1 MFTMTIHEYYYND
14 NNRVLYVEFSTKE
27 DGDSFYR
34 VLELN
39 YEDIVYYSPQIIEEG
54 DLDEIDEDF
63 IIELI
68 NGYSDEN
75 GLPEELTL

>member
-27 DGDSFYR
+27 DGDTFYR

-39 YEDIVYYSPQIIEEG
+39 YEDIVYYSPEIIEEG
-54 DLDEIDEDF
+54 DLEEIDEDF

-68 NGYSDEN
+68 NGYSNEN

>member
-14 NNRVLYVEFSTKE
+14 DNRVLYVEFSTKE
-27 DGDSFYR
+27 DGDTFYR

-39 YEDIVYYSPQIIEEG
+39 YEDIVYYSPEIIEEG
-54 DLDEIDEDF
+54 DLEEIDEDF

>member
-27 DGDSFYR
+27 DGDTFYR

-39 YEDIVYYSPQIIEEG
+39 YEDIVYYSPEIIEDG
-54 DLDEIDEDF
+54 DLEEIDEDF

>member
-27 DGDSFYR
+27 DGDTFYR
-34 VLELN
+34 VLELS

-54 DLDEIDEDF
+54 DLEEIDEDF
-63 IIELI
+63 IVELI
-68 NGYSDEN
+68 NGYTEEN

>member
-27 DGDSFYR
+27 DGDTFYR

-39 YEDIVYYSPQIIEEG
+39 YEDIVYYSPEIIEEG
-54 DLDEIDEDF
+54 DLEEIDEDF

>member
-14 NNRVLYVEFSTKE
+14 DNRVLYVEFSTKE
-27 DGDSFYR
+27 DGDTFYR

-39 YEDIVYYSPQIIEEG
+39 YEDIVYYSPEIIEEE
-54 DLDEIDEDF
+54 DLEEIDEDF

-68 NGYSDEN
+68 NGYSSEN

>member
-1 MFTMTIHEYYYND
+1 MTIHEYYYND

-27 DGDSFYR
+27 DGDTFYR

-39 YEDIVYYSPQIIEEG
+39 YEDIVYYSPEIIEDG
-54 DLDEIDEDF
+54 DLEEIDEDF

>member
-27 DGDSFYR
+27 DGDTFYR
-34 VLELN
+34 VIELN
-39 YEDIVYYSPQIIEEG
+39 YEDIVYYSPEIIEDG
-54 DLDEIDEDF
+54 DLEEIDEDF

>member
-27 DGDSFYR
+27 DGDTFYR
-34 VLELN
+34 VLELS
-39 YEDIVYYSPQIIEEG
+39 YEDIVYYSPQIIEEN
-54 DLDEIDEDF
+54 DLEEIDEDF
-63 IIELI
+63 IVELI
-68 NGYSDEN
+68 NGYTEEN

>member
-27 DGDSFYR
+27 DGDTFYR

-39 YEDIVYYSPQIIEEG
+39 YEDIVYYSPEIIVDG
-54 DLDEIDEDF
+54 DLEEIDEDF

>member
-14 NNRVLYVEFSTKE
+14 DNRVLYVEFSTKE

-54 DLDEIDEDF
+54 DLDEIDVDF

>member
-27 DGDSFYR
+27 DGDTFYR

-39 YEDIVYYSPQIIEEG
+39 YEDIVYYSPGIIEDG
-54 DLDEIDEDF
+54 DLEEIDEDF